1 MIWQISHMIFE
12 IQVTL
17 SEDPVKITRDRS
29 GSDCVQSEFWL
40 GLSALTKSHTLLI
53 HSSRW
58 WEPATELRSGQL

>member
-29 GSDCVQSEFWL
+29 GSDCVQSEIWL
-40 GLSALTKSHTLLI
+40 GLSALHQISYALGPRQPVVGTGH
-53 HSSRW
+53 
-58 WEPATELRSGQL
+58 